1 MFEQIILKAKIGDDT
16 RRYTLRSNSRQK
28 KAELCSFAQLCSVI
42 VEMFDSSHRIPSI
55 AVLKYLDPENEWI
68 TIGNDRDL
76 NEAIRCALR
85 DANGTPILRINVSSN
100 KNSAVQPVKLFQV
113 AASAKK
119 EERIVTLKKKAIPKS
134 PLKVS
139 WRRDEPLVNIE
150 KPKEIG
156 FENPF
161 KDPMPNKFTRSN
173 EMSKKRYLARFVADV
188 TVRDDTVM
196 PGGKKFQKI
205 WRMRNECS
213 SPWPEGTRLTFVGG
227 DNIAEGECTSVEV
240 PSLAPGQETDIS
252 VNMIAPLKPGRYVS
266 YWRLVDPNNQRFGQ
280 RVWVD
285 ILVPPT
291 AEDAKE
297 VKVRDSR
304 EMQALLEMGFWNK
317 ALNEKFLLQYN
328 NDLAKVLENLLK

>member
-1 MFEQIILKAKIGDDT
+1 M
-16 RRYTLRSNSRQK
+16 
-28 KAELCSFAQLCSVI
+28 
-42 VEMFDSSHRIPSI
+42 
-55 AVLKYLDPENEWI
+55 
-68 TIGNDRDL
+68 
-76 NEAIRCALR
+76 
-85 DANGTPILRINVSSN
+85 SSN
-100 KNSAVQPVKLFQV
+100 KNSAIQPVKLFQV

-119 EERIVTLKKKAIPKS
+119 EERVVTLKKKAIPKS

-139 WRRDEPLVNIE
+139 WRRDDPLLVNND

-161 KDPMPNKFTRSN
+161 KDPMPNKFTRYYYNPLFPEQHIELHPCRSN

-252 VNMIAPLKPGRYVS
+252 VNMIAPSKPGRSVHRNKLSLCCVS
-266 YWRLVDPNNQRFGQ
+266 
-280 RVWVD
+280 
-285 ILVPPT
+285 
-291 AEDAKE
+291 
-297 VKVRDSR
+297 
-304 EMQALLEMGFWNK
+304 
-317 ALNEKFLLQYN
+317 FLTC
-328 NDLAKVLENLLK
+328 VFF